1 MAYNFTDA
9 TLLGY
14 QVNKNYLGE
23 GLFTTN
29 TTKSI
34 SIEGIFLNLESTE
47 GVTTSTQKIE
57 NFLTG
62 IVNQYDS
69 VIVNGYNLGSGKVLN
84 LSFPEK
90 NPIRLGRYVYD
101 IEILENSDFS
111 NAPSGDIYGTYLS
124 GVRDKIVNLDE
135 NINFD
140 YAENGDYS
148 YNHGINIQFYDDKTS
163 DLFTKSKDFANS
175 AFYDNL
181 NIGLIGPFSGFY
193 NTLKNKKNYFTEAY
207 DLINKKCSFS
217 KKILINKN
225 YNTNYTTTFNHSLNF
240 ESNGKITVEEQG
252 VIKALD
258 NTLNYTAENY
268 LQDTINGGDLPDTIF
283 LEGWANDEGNINING
298 TYVYTYNTPIYS
310 QFNTFVNGYKHISLN
325 SLIYFDNN
333 FNLWQLETLADPY
346 QWNNSSVDPNILPL
360 NGWILNNAL
369 GPAGTITK
377 GSYARCQDIYNTY
390 NQKYNLGQIDS
401 LFNQPFTFGKT
412 KDWFN
417 NTLQYN
423 VSYVNDPAFEGNVV
437 NTYNITVSKDIQDI
451 VNYSEQGDL
460 TQVSQIGELNNLNT
474 IKAKYQAAKTRASTS
489 YPTYKLKNSSLS
501 LGNLVGGTSLPYQIN
516 LNSWAL
522 DDFGQ
527 DINGKYTYT
536 SSGVSI
542 PYSGTFDGYVRTG
555 SYRSY
560 IYFDNNKWN
569 QYSDGILS
577 SVTDSDASSYIS
589 KAQVSNTNTQLQI
602 NSFVLGLK
610 NLNLWNKFENL
621 WIFKSGYNLPSGTS
635 GFIDLKDS
643 NFSGKMPSSST
654 SINQAISGYK
664 FQNNSIYNFYYNNN
678 STGIKFTGANISMFS
693 ILESIKV
700 APSHLPYQTLLA
712 PEVYQQSGFRF
723 GVSETLGFRKWF
735 RLWNTESIPSN
746 GFAVTTNLNG
756 QSSDY
761 SFLSAGIQ
769 NSGTGFIQIND
780 EPSNTMTGSYKA
792 YTSNVNNFPAPAG
805 GTDTLPNRL
814 SFFGISKQNILN
826 QHSGL
831 KNLTKKTIIQNL
843 DFPASIETWVNT
855 SSSSPYILPRNNWI
869 RIDNSNENGTIS
881 LVQGGSTYN
890 NQFSYSIEKT
900 SDNSIIE
907 NHPYYKSLTFKIDDQ
922 TPTNLYKEYI
932 IPNRDIKNILFVSGN
947 QVEIGNKTVNINGTL
962 VRPTGNFWQGPIS
975 FPLND
980 LKSKSISG
988 AFDLISTESFI
999 DGISYEYDSDNNF
1012 SFNLNVKYLK
1022 KI

>member
-34 SIEGIFLNLESTE
+34 SIEGIFLNLQSTE

-225 YNTNYTTTFNHSLNF
+225 YNTNYTITVNHNINF
-240 ESNGKITVEEQG
+240 EGDGKLTVEEQG
-252 VIKALD
+252 TIKALD
-258 NTLNYTAENY
+258 NTLNYTAEQY
-268 LQDTINGGDLPDTIF
+268 LNTELNRSYTRCNLMGGAYAYKYGLGGVT
-283 LEGWANDEGNINING
+283 
-298 TYVYTYNTPIYS
+298 
-310 QFNTFVNGYKHISLN
+310 NTFV
-325 SLIYFDNN
+325 
-333 FNLWQLETLADPY
+333 
-346 QWNNSSVDPNILPL
+346 
-360 NGWILNNAL
+360 
-369 GPAGTITK
+369 
-377 GSYARCQDIYNTY
+377 
-390 NQKYNLGQIDS
+390 DS
-401 LFNQPFTFGKT
+401 LRSTRSKLGIT
-412 KDWFN
+412 RDWFN
-417 NTLQYN
+417 NTIQYN
-423 VSYVNDPAFEGNVV
+423 VIYTNDPAFSNFGYIH
-437 NTYNITVSKDIQDI
+437 TYNTTISKDLQDI
-451 VNYSEQGDL
+451 FNYSEQGEI
-460 TQVSQIGELNNLNT
+460 TRFGQIGTINNLNT
-474 IKAKYQAAKTRASTS
+474 IKGIYSSAKTRAANS
-489 YPTYKLKNSSLS
+489 YPTYKLKSSSLS
-501 LGNLVGGTSLPYQIN
+501 LGNLLGSTVIKSGIYLLDSGIIGTGGYSLAGYPHGTLKAPNQKFFISSNNGQYVHVLNNIN
-516 LNSWAL
+516 SPLANTGSWNSINTTL
-522 DDFGQ
+522 FGCNP
-527 DINGKYTYT
+527 DLSYN
-536 SSGVSI
+536 
-542 PYSGTFDGYVRTG
+542 YSGNLVYGMSNYIYSIDPTTLSVTPNYGIPGFGGCNGAFTNDGENIYISVDQNVKKYRISDNQFLQDYNFGAGFIHAIKVTPDNQYILGTTINDYFPYGTG
-555 SYRSY
+555 SGKL
-560 IYFDNNKWN
+560 IKIKI
-569 QYSDGILS
+569 SD
-577 SVTDSDASSYIS
+577 
-589 KAQVSNTNTQLQI
+589 
-602 NSFVLGLK
+602 
-610 NLNLWNKFENL
+610 
-621 WIFKSGYNLPSGTS
+621 
-635 GFIDLKDS
+635 
-643 NFSGKMPSSST
+643 
-654 SINQAISGYK
+654 
-664 FQNNSIYNFYYNNN
+664 
-678 STGIKFTGANISMFS
+678 
-693 ILESIKV
+693 
-700 APSHLPYQTLLA
+700 
-712 PEVYQQSGFRF
+712 
-723 GVSETLGFRKWF
+723 
-735 RLWNTESIPSN
+735 
-746 GFAVTTNLNG
+746 
-756 QSSDY
+756 
-761 SFLSAGIQ
+761 
-769 NSGTGFIQIND
+769 
-780 EPSNTMTGSYKA
+780 
-792 YTSNVNNFPAPAG
+792 
-805 GTDTLPNRL
+805 
-814 SFFGISKQNILN
+814 
-826 QHSGL
+826 
-831 KNLTKKTIIQNL
+831 
-843 DFPASIETWVNT
+843 
-855 SSSSPYILPRNNWI
+855 
-869 RIDNSNENGTIS
+869 GTIS
-881 LVQGGSTYN
+881 VLDMSATIPAPTDDFAIIGDYIYVGDEGYTRGAKINWKTMTIEQTINLPNLCWAVATDQKYVIFAGRGSNQMAAWNHETSKLYILNVPVNLPYNEAINELVNISDNTWLATSYKTNDAPIFRFNIYPENFYIYDSGTYN
-890 NQFSYSIEKT
+890 NQFTYSIEKT

-932 IPNRDIKNILFVSGN
+932 IPNRDIKNVLFVSGN

-962 VRPTGNFWQGPIS
+962 VRPTGNFWQGPIA